1 MGRGRAMRL
10 PEDGAGADER
20 LGEALPIEGAPAVW
34 HDEPPPDDYHVDVVD
49 GDTHDGAPID
59 APAPL
64 FADPVTLRPAR
75 RTGGIRTPRPFTPA
89 VSVATP
95 PTDESDRDE
104 PFVDAEPR
112 PAPRPAYGSGRP
124 LPRVGTEALGRC
136 VRLARYGAFVDFS
149 GHRGLIHISQLRPG
163 LRVERVE
170 DVIAIGD
177 EVVVRVIAVDPQ
189 ARHVN
194 LTYVGPAP
202 YSPSVG
208 LRPMAAPEMGEP
220 DRAAQGA
227 LGTPAPVAASQM
239 TPTGAD
245 VAAVATPGRPT
256 VPDAFD
262 GASVTQRGVS
272 AERPLSTAP
281 DVTIPVPVNPV
292 VPVPVPAAVEVTIP
306 VPARAVDA
314 SPVAPRVANEQATP
328 DGPSGERPAPARA
341 VATQPVAARSV
352 PVPPTPP
359 AVPRRR
365 EIVGYVPGARVRP
378 EAAPAPAATT
388 GGARPT
394 TARPAAAPKPQEV
407 ARTGSRA
414 MRRELDDPNHPMAR
428 FLAMSPDL
436 GATARPARP
445 ATRAVP
451 TAAPVDPEPEVAP
464 EPPRMVP
471 ATRLVH
477 ADEPEPEL
485 PVSDTPA
492 TIEALAAR
500 FGTKPGPVGREVRP
514 APTSRSQAARE
525 AQARMLEQLRR
536 QG

>member
-1 MGRGRAMRL
+1 MRQ

-34 HDEPPPDDYHVDVVD
+34 HDEPPPDDYHVEVADVD
-49 GDTHDGAPID
+49 PTDEGASD

-75 RTGGIRTPRPFTPA
+75 RTGGIRTPRPFA
-89 VSVATP
+89 ATAPIVEP
-95 PTDESDRDE
+95 PVTDTDRSD
-104 PFVDAEPR
+104 PFADADSR
-112 PAPRPAYGSGRP
+112 PMGRPMYGSGRP

-136 VRLARYGAFVDFS
+136 VRLTRYGAFVDFS

-170 DVIAIGD
+170 DVITIGD

-194 LTYVGPAP
+194 LTYVCPAP
-202 YSPSVG
+202 LSPSTVDTASPTVISPSAPPRTMANDATPT
-208 LRPMAAPEMGEP
+208 LPPTMPDSSTSAESAMAA
-220 DRAAQGA
+220 AN
-227 LGTPAPVAASQM
+227 
-239 TPTGAD
+239 
-245 VAAVATPGRPT
+245 AT
-256 VPDAFD
+256 V
-262 GASVTQRGVS
+262 
-272 AERPLSTAP
+272 
-281 DVTIPVPVNPV
+281 
-292 VPVPVPAAVEVTIP
+292 
-306 VPARAVDA
+306 A
-314 SPVAPRVANEQATP
+314 SPPDDAATP
-328 DGPSGERPAPARA
+328 DTVRETVR
-341 VATQPVAARSV
+341 VATGRPSV
-352 PVPPTPP
+352 ESRAPSPAQPVPPIAPTPTP
-359 AVPRRR
+359 VRRR
-365 EIVGYVPGARVRP
+365 EIVGYVPGARVRT
-378 EAAPAPAATT
+378 EASAASQPVMP
-388 GGARPT
+388 GATPPSRPT
-394 TARPAAAPKPQEV
+394 TTPKAPEV
-407 ARTGSRA
+407 ARSGSRA

-445 ATRAVP
+445 ASR
-451 TAAPVDPEPEVAP
+451 TAPSSAPIDPEPEVAP

-492 TIEALAAR
+492 TIDALAAR
-500 FGTKPGPVGREVRP
+500 FGSKPALSTRGARP
-514 APTSRSQAARE
+514 TQTSRSQAARE

>member
-1 MGRGRAMRL
+1 MRQ

-34 HDEPPPDDYHVDVVD
+34 HDEPPPDDYHVEVADVDLPD
-49 GDTHDGAPID
+49 GETPEAS
-59 APAPL
+59 APL

-75 RTGGIRTPRPFTPA
+75 RTGGIR
-89 VSVATP
+89 
-95 PTDESDRDE
+95 
-104 PFVDAEPR
+104 
-112 PAPRPAYGSGRP
+112 APRPYVAPTPIVAPPVTDTDRGDPFADVDARPMGRPTYGTGRP

-136 VRLARYGAFVDFS
+136 ARLARFGAFIDFS

-163 LRVERVE
+163 IRVERVE

-189 ARHVN
+189 SRHLN
-194 LTYVGPAP
+194 LAYVGPAP
-202 YSPSVG
+202 YAPSVDA
-208 LRPMAAPEMGEP
+208 RPMATTLRDEP
-220 DRAAQGA
+220 DRAAVVPSSTP
-227 LGTPAPVAASQM
+227 TPADAADSRGLTPAHATFAPHPPTPAGAADARGLTPAHATLESHPPTPVNM
-239 TPTGAD
+239 GVPEPITPAMPAPTPVDVAIPIPTRAAD
-245 VAAVATPGRPT
+245 VPH
-256 VPDAFD
+256 
-262 GASVTQRGVS
+262 
-272 AERPLSTAP
+272 
-281 DVTIPVPVNPV
+281 I
-292 VPVPVPAAVEVTIP
+292 
-306 VPARAVDA
+306 PARAVESAATSGRTPLAEPPSTRA
-314 SPVAPRVANEQATP
+314 SVAQPT
-328 DGPSGERPAPARA
+328 PARA
-341 VATQPVAARSV
+341 V

-359 AVPRRR
+359 VAPRRR
-365 EIVGYVPGARVRP
+365 EIVGYVPGARVRTETP
-378 EAAPAPAATT
+378 TASTPTAGGVRPAS
-388 GGARPT
+388 
-394 TARPAAAPKPQEV
+394 RPAAPPKPPEV

-436 GATARPARP
+436 GAAPRAARPAARP
-445 ATRAVP
+445 PVP
-451 TAAPVDPEPEVAP
+451 PEPIDPEPEIAP

-485 PVSDTPA
+485 PMSDTPA

-500 FGTKPGPVGREVRP
+500 FGTKPSPATRETRP
-514 APTSRSQAARE
+514 APSSRSQAARE

>member
-34 HDEPPPDDYHVDVVD
+34 HDEPPPDDYHVEVVD

-95 PTDESDRDE
+95 PADESDRDE

-170 DVIAIGD
+170 DVINIGD

-202 YSPSVG
+202 YAPSVDVRQIATAQTSG
-208 LRPMAAPEMGEP
+208 P
-220 DRAAQGA
+220 DR
-227 LGTPAPVAASQM
+227 
-239 TPTGAD
+239 
-245 VAAVATPGRPT
+245 VAAVPSSTP
-256 VPDAFD
+256 
-262 GASVTQRGVS
+262 
-272 AERPLSTAP
+272 TAP
-281 DVTIPVPVNPV
+281 NATDSRSLTPAHATFDPHPPTPADAANSRGLTPAHATFDPHPPTPADADIPEPIAPA
-292 VPVPVPAAVEVTIP
+292 VPVPTPTPVDVAIPIPTRAADAPPT
-306 VPARAVDA
+306 PARAVEGT
-314 SPVAPRVANEQATP
+314 S
-328 DGPSGERPAPARA
+328 PSGRTPRGESPSTRADVAQPAPARA
-341 VATQPVAARSV
+341 V
-352 PVPPTPP
+352 PVPPAPP
-359 AVPRRR
+359 IAPRRR

-378 EAAPAPAATT
+378 EVSPAPASSSS

-394 TARPAAAPKPQEV
+394 PRPAATPKPPEV

-436 GATARPARP
+436 GATARAARP
-445 ATRAVP
+445 ASRTVP
-451 TAAPVDPEPEVAP
+451 SSAPIEPEPEVAP

-500 FGTKPGPVGREVRP
+500 FGTKPTPAGRDGRP
-514 APTSRSQAARE
+514 APSSRSQAARE